1 MCQQSEDID
10 QTLMM
15 FDNLPELRTGSS
27 MKQQEQ
33 VEEFQPVTTTEV
45 NDIFDDDE
53 IWNHSVVE
61 FAQHQPQIYN
71 NNNINQSMSL
81 IRVDPEEEY
90 FRIVSAKLY
99 LIKTVLMFVFRLAW
113 L

>member
-1 MCQQSEDID
+1 
-10 QTLMM
+10 MM

-27 MKQQEQ
+27 MKQQEH

-61 FAQHQPQIYN
+61 FAQH
-71 NNNINQSMSL
+71 
-81 IRVDPEEEY
+81 
-90 FRIVSAKLY
+90 
-99 LIKTVLMFVFRLAW
+99 
-113 L
+113 